1 MSYSPAASRWPLAS
15 ASHRC
20 TAVPSVSDT
29 PRGRSRPAHWAI
41 AIAAVAA
48 AVPVIAEVLRESNG
62 SSTAVDVLRILL
74 GVTLVAWGVL
84 MWIGRGAEQAGS
96 TCACWPPR
104 KPRSSMTVSKVPVAG
119 VRDVQVRRRLDRA
132 RSGRPAANRSND
144 SASAGRRP
152 PIVPGM
158 GSSSTALLHLTGLL

>member
-20 TAVPSVSDT
+20 TAVPSVSDR

-48 AVPVIAEVLRESNG
+48 AVPAIAEVLRESNG

-84 MWIGRGAEQAGS
+84 MWIGRGAEQTGS

-104 KPRSSMTVSKVPVAG
+104 KPRFSMTVSKVPVAG

-132 RSGRPAANRSND
+132 RSGRPPRTDRMTAPALVGDLPSC
-144 SASAGRRP
+144 
-152 PIVPGM
+152 PGWAHHQQRYC
-158 GSSSTALLHLTGLL
+158 T